1 MKKFVF
7 PILVFVFVS
16 IASASDTFACSC
28 APAGDAALKTQV
40 TEAYKKSSNVFS
52 GEVIEITKGS
62 AAFTA
67 KVKFKIDK
75 SWKKKIFGELTVIT
89 ATDSA
94 LCGYFFEV
102 GKKYVVY
109 TYGENSN
116 SRTDICTRTALLK
129 SSKDVAILNKIK
141 KPKN

>member
-7 PILVFVFVS
+7 SILIFAFVS
-16 IASASDTFACSC
+16 IVNASEVFACSC
-28 APAGDAALKTQV
+28 VPTGDASLKTQV

-52 GEVIEITKGS
+52 GEVIEITKG
-62 AAFTA
+62 ADAFSA

-75 SWKKKIFGELTVIT
+75 SWKQKLSGELTIIT

-109 TYGENSN
+109 AQGENSN
-116 SRTDICTRTALLK
+116 LRTDICTRTALLK
-129 SSKDVAILNKIK
+129 SSKDIAVLNKIK

>member
-1 MKKFVF
+1 MKKFIF
-7 PILVFVFVS
+7 PFLVFVS
-16 IASASDTFACSC
+16 ILIVSASDVFACSC
-28 APAGDAALKTQV
+28 LSTSDASLKTQV

-52 GEVIEITKGS
+52 GEVIEINKG
-62 AAFTA
+62 ADAFTA

-75 SWKKKIFGELTVIT
+75 SWKQKLSGELTITT

-109 TYGENSN
+109 TYGENSKL
-116 SRTDICTRTALLK
+116 RTDICTRTALLK
-129 SSKDVAILNKIK
+129 SSKDVAVLNKIK
-141 KPKN
+141 KSKN